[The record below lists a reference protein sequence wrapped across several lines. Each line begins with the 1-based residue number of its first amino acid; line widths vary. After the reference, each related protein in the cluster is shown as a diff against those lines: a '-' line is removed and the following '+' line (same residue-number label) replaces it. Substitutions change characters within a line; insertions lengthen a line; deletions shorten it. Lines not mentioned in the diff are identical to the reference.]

1 MTIDPKKYHTQTKFR
16 LVLWFVFLLITV
28 GLGMIWLIYGKN
40 AAFMGL
46 FCLLGMVVPVG
57 LVGLVMFG
65 LDRIVKKNQ

>member
-1 MTIDPKKYHTQTKFR
+1 MPIDPKKYHTQTKFR

>member
-1 MTIDPKKYHTQTKFR
+1 MPIDPKKYHTQTKFR

-57 LVGLVMFG
+57 LVALVMFG

>member
-1 MTIDPKKYHTQTKFR
+1 MPVDPKKYHTQTKFR
-16 LVLWFVFLLITV
+16 LVLWFIFLLITV

-57 LVGLVMFG
+57 LVALVMLG
-65 LDRIVKKNQ
+65 LDRIAKKNQ